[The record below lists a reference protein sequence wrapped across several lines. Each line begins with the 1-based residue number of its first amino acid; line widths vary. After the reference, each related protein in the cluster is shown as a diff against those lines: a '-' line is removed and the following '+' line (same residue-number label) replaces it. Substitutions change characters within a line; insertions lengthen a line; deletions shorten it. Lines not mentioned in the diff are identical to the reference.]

1 MFRFVIS
8 ASALAWVRSVVTS
21 VVTTGPL
28 TALFALMFSVT
39 SCFGG
44 GFTPLPTH
52 GLALLPNGQLAG
64 WGANEFAQVQA
75 GQRDFLKAP
84 LHLNLPGAK
93 PVMVAAGSRH
103 SLAVDNSGRVWGWG
117 DNSSGQLGLGH
128 TRPAS
133 AMSLITAL
141 PARAVAVAAGTQHSA
156 ALLADGSVWVW
167 GANNRGQLGTGAVEA
182 FAIQVKPLRVAK
194 LGKVIDI
201 TAGSNFVLALVSQH
215 DKGGVLKNMVW
226 AWGAGNGVPHLVD
239 GIQNAVLLRA
249 AGDVAMARTATGSY
263 WQWRAETTPPE
274 IAQRTAFE
282 RLGQMT
288 HPMLATL
295 TPLVSLSAADI
306 QARPALV
313 SANNSVA
320 TPGQTM
326 AAASATATAA
336 APVPT
341 FSLAPVSAP
350 VTPAAPAVAAVLP
363 TPAASVPASPLARVN
378 LSGTVRLSAGFGGDS
393 SNTAGKPLENVQVV
407 AEGAQCSLSDNQG
420 RYVCNVLAG
429 WSGRVSLR
437 RTNYR
442 FSPSALSFQNLRIDA
457 GQQDFAAIYDP
468 R

>member
-1 MFRFVIS
+1 MFRFVKPTT
-8 ASALAWVRSVVTS
+8 ARAWVRG

-28 TALFALMFSVT
+28 TALIALLFFVT
-39 SCFGG
+39 RCFGG
-44 GFTPLPTH
+44 AFTPLPTH

-75 GQRDFLKAP
+75 GQHDFLKTP
-84 LHLNLPGAK
+84 LQLNLPGAK
-93 PVMVAAGSRH
+93 PIMVAAGSRH
-103 SLAVDNSGRVWGWG
+103 SLAVDNSGRVWAWG

-128 TRPAS
+128 TRPATALS
-133 AMSLITAL
+133 VITAL
-141 PARAVAVAAGTQHSA
+141 PARAVAVAAGTQHSV

-167 GANNRGQLGTGAVEA
+167 GANDRGQLGIGAVDA
-182 FAIQVKPLRVAK
+182 FAIHVKPLRVAK

-239 GIQNAVLLRA
+239 GIQNAVLVRA
-249 AGDVAMARTATGSY
+249 AGDVAMARTATGGY
-263 WQWRAETTPPE
+263 WQWRAEHTPPA
-274 IAQRTAFE
+274 ISQRAAFE
-282 RLGQMT
+282 RLGEMT
-288 HPMLATL
+288 HPLLATL

-306 QARPALV
+306 QARPAVV
-313 SANNSVA
+313 SANNSVT
-320 TPGQTM
+320 TPGQTS
-326 AAASATATAA
+326 AAASATAA
-336 APVPT
+336 APVP
-341 FSLAPVSAP
+341 SLPLAPVSAP
-350 VTPAAPAVAAVLP
+350 VAQAAPAAAAVLP
-363 TPAASVPASPLARVN
+363 TPATVVPALPVARVN

-393 SNTAGKPLENVQVV
+393 SNSAGKPLENVQIV
-407 AEGAQCSLSDNQG
+407 AEGAQCSLSDSQG

-429 WSGRVSLR
+429 WSGRVSLSR
-437 RTNYR
+437 NNYR

>member
-1 MFRFVIS
+1 
-8 ASALAWVRSVVTS
+8 
-21 VVTTGPL
+21 
-28 TALFALMFSVT
+28 MFSVT

-44 GFTPLPTH
+44 GFTPSPTH
-52 GLALLPNGQLAG
+52 SLALLPNGQLAG

-75 GQRDFLKAP
+75 GQRDFLKTP

-93 PVMVAAGSRH
+93 PIMVATGSRH
-103 SLAVDNSGRVWGWG
+103 SLAVDNSGRVWAWG

-128 TRPAS
+128 TRPAT
-133 AMSLITAL
+133 AMSMITAL

-167 GANNRGQLGTGAVEA
+167 GANNRGQLGTGAADA
-182 FAIQVKPLRVAK
+182 FAIHTKPLRVAK

-201 TAGSNFVLALVSQH
+201 SAGSNFVLALVSQH
-215 DKGGVLKNMVW
+215 GKGGKGGVLENMVW

-239 GIQNAVLLRA
+239 AIQNAVVVRA
-249 AGDVAMARTATGSY
+249 AGDVAMARTASGSY
-263 WQWRAETTPPE
+263 WQWRAEQTPPE
-274 IAQRTAFE
+274 IAQRAAFE
-282 RLGQMT
+282 RLGEMT
-288 HPMLATL
+288 HPLLATL
-295 TPLVSLSAADI
+295 TPQVALSAADI

-320 TPGQTM
+320 TPGQTI
-326 AAASATATAA
+326 AAASATAA
-336 APVPT
+336 APVPALPAAPI
-341 FSLAPVSAP
+341 LAPVAP
-350 VTPAAPAVAAVLP
+350 VAPVAPAVAAVLP
-363 TPAASVPASPLARVN
+363 TPAAAVPASPLARVN
-378 LSGTVRLSAGFGGDS
+378 LSGTVRLSSGFGGDS
-393 SNTAGKPLENVQVV
+393 SNSAGKPLENVQVV
-407 AEGAQCSLSDNQG
+407 AEGAQCSLSDSQG

-437 RTNYR
+437 RNNYR